1 MSMSVSCVAGYDQR
15 GAVGGRGELVTVCPR
30 QGSTC
35 RNSYAAWHWH
45 VAGDGS
51 AAF

>member
-35 RNSYAAWHWH
+35 MRR
-45 VAGDGS
+45 GTGRGRFGQS

>member
-35 RNSYAAWHWH
+35 ICGVAL
-45 VAGDGS
+45 AGDGS
-51 AAF
+51 AAFYF